1 MSVSGV
7 ELLQQTSNIPWK
19 IFNRNHVKILCCRFT
34 LVFSDIGLTCFA
46 CYVRAVFRAIVLIPN
61 PDEQSIT
68 DYIMNGHTS
77 AKRPIIKTVI
87 NFLLINHMIEC
98 KSEYIIFGN
107 DDDDTR
113 ADETRVALEE
123 HSPDVT
129 EASSTETSSTV
140 RNDSPRHVND
150 NRHVVARSNFVC
162 DVCNRPCLSAAGL
175 VSHRRVHRS

>member
-1 MSVSGV
+1 MPYVGVS
-7 ELLQQTSNIPWK
+7 EIIQA
-19 IFNRNHVKILCCRFT
+19 
-34 LVFSDIGLTCFA
+34 GLTCFA
-46 CYVRAVFRAIVLIPN
+46 CYVRAVFRAIILIPN

-87 NFLLINHMIEC
+87 NFLLINHMLEC
-98 KSEYIIFGN
+98 KSEYLFFGN
-107 DDDDTR
+107 DDADTR
-113 ADETRVALEE
+113 ADETHMALEE

-129 EASSTETSSTV
+129 EAASTGTSSSV

-162 DVCNRPCLSAAGL
+162 EVCNRPCLSAAGL